1 MKRDIALGHTNES
14 WAARRQQA
22 IQKRKGVNAEGE
34 ASQRE
39 ERELWEKGNT
49 RISICGNT
57 QREEEEPG
65 ASNKSGKKNEHKTK
79 RL

>member
-34 ASQRE
+34 ASQRDG
-39 ERELWEKGNT
+39 ERIMGERKHKNQHLWQYPEGRRGT
-49 RISICGNT
+49 RC
-57 QREEEEPG
+57 
-65 ASNKSGKKNEHKTK
+65 K
-79 RL
+79 